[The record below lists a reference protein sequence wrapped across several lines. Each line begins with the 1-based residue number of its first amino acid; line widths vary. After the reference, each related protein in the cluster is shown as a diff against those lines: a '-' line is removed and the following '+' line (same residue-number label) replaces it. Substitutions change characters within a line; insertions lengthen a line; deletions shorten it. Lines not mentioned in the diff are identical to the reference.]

1 MFQWVNAISYFRV
14 KMMNNVFFLFQLV
27 DSAFPTGAFSHSFGL
42 ETAFQEKRINE
53 PSELYGWLKSYVSGS
68 LAPTEGVAVY
78 LTHQA
83 IQKELINQE
92 RPEHAQKYLQRL
104 DQRLTL
110 SKMSSESR
118 GGGIKIGKRYLNIVN
133 TLYPQ
138 SGLRH
143 YARWIDQQL
152 CYGNASIVH
161 GWITAYLE
169 VQADLS
175 VFTHLYVSVNNLL
188 QSALRLTVVGQTGV
202 QMILQKLYPFM
213 VEEAEKIIQSCP
225 HEDDLFSCSIIQ
237 EIEAMRHETLYSR
250 LFMS

>member
-1 MFQWVNAISYFRV
+1 
-14 KMMNNVFFLFQLV
+14 MMKNVLFLFQLI

-42 ETAFQEKRINE
+42 ETAFQEEKIKG
-53 PSELYGWLKSYVSGS
+53 PFELYEWVKSYVSGS
-68 LAPTEGVAVY
+68 LAPMEGVAVY
-78 LTHQA
+78 LTYQE
-83 IQKELINQE
+83 IQKELKNQE
-92 RPEHAQKYLQRL
+92 LSNPAQKYLQRL
-104 DQRLTL
+104 DQKVTL
-110 SKMSSESR
+110 SKMPSESR
-118 GGGIKIGKRYLNIVN
+118 EGGIKIGKRYLKIIN

-143 YARWIDQQL
+143 YASWIDQYL
-152 CYGNASIVH
+152 CYGNSSIVH

-169 VQADLS
+169 IQADFS

-188 QSALRLTVVGQTGV
+188 QSAIRLNAVGQTDV

-213 VEEAEKIIQSCP
+213 IEEAENIIHSCP
-225 HEDDLFSCSIIQ
+225 NEDDLFSYSIIQ